1 MGTTYAAR
9 TLAARKVAN
18 HEIKALAAIC
28 DAEIVGLRFPLLSSI
43 TYCGYTLLCMSR
55 LPIND
60 EGSLVYGSND
70 GGITVHASD
79 PRALELARQL
89 GKKLNLKP
97 HSPAGFP
104 DETFYTPID
113 FEIHRGF
120 DGEYYCCDLSR
131 LFPPTPLAAKSLA
144 RPGSHLFQLFR
155 PEFLYTYSKPINP
168 DTYSQ
173 FIDSTEQ
180 LISVREVRE
189 AGEELLRRIEKFAKE
204 IDQTPT
210 PLGMDAGTFE

>member
-9 TLAARKVAN
+9 SLAARKVAN

-28 DAEIVGLRFPLLSSI
+28 DAGIVGLRFPLLSSI

-60 EGSLVYGSND
+60 SSLVYGSND
-70 GGITVHASD
+70 GGVTVHASD
-79 PRALELARQL
+79 PRALELACQL

-97 HSPAGFP
+97 HSPARFSNL
-104 DETFYTPID
+104 TFYTPID

-131 LFPPTPLAAKSLA
+131 LFPPTPLPGKALAA
-144 RPGSHLFQLFR
+144 PGSHLFQLFR
-155 PEFLYTYSKPINP
+155 PEFLLTYSKPINS

-173 FIDSTEQ
+173 FINNAEQ

-189 AGEELLRRIEKFAKE
+189 AGEELLVRIKDFAE
-204 IDQTPT
+204 ELDNSPT
-210 PLGMDAGTFE
+210 PQGMDAGKEG